1 MVPRSWG
8 PSPLLAPVG
17 LSPVPGYGGRMN
29 RLAGETSPYLLQH
42 ADNPVD
48 WYPWGEEALALARGE
63 GRPILLSIGYSAC
76 HWCHVMAHESFE
88 DPETAALMNR
98 LFVNVKVD
106 REERPDLDAV
116 YMNAVVGMTGHGG
129 WPMTVFL
136 TPAGEPFHGGTYYP
150 PAPRHGMPAFRQVLL
165 AVDKAWREQR
175 GEVERVGANVGE
187 ALRRASQIVPSSDP
201 LTEDILA
208 DAVPRLRAVHDST
221 WGGFGGAPK
230 FPPGPAVG
238 FLLRRY
244 ARTGEGEALEIART
258 TLDGMALGGM
268 HDLVGGGFHRY
279 SVDAVWLVPHF
290 EKMLYDNA
298 LLATAYLEAA
308 AVTGEERYARVASDT
323 LDFLLRDMRLPEGGF
338 ASALDADTE
347 GEEGTTYVWTPA
359 QLADALGAEDARVAA
374 EHYGVTEGGN
384 FEGGT
389 TVLRAQGPPPADL
402 DRIRAALL
410 ERRTRRP
417 QPGRDDK
424 AIAAWNGLALAAL
437 AQGGWRLGRPDLLDA
452 ARECARFLLGPMTGP
467 DGRLLRT
474 YRAGSARIPAYLDDH
489 AAVCHGLLEL
499 ALATG
504 EPEWLPPARRLADE
518 ALRRFADAEHGGFY
532 QSAADAERLV
542 ARHKELDDNPTPSG
556 NSLLCHCLVR
566 LARIYADPELEARAE
581 ATLRLA
587 VDGMRNAPHG
597 FGQMLAALD
606 LYLSAPREVAV
617 VGPTADPATQALAA
631 AVREG
636 FHPTVV
642 YAFGDGQDDGGIP
655 LLEGR
660 TPVAGAPAA
669 YICERFAC
677 RAPLTDPAAAREAM
691 AA

>member
-1 MVPRSWG
+1 V
-8 PSPLLAPVG
+8 
-17 LSPVPGYGGRMN
+17 N

-42 ADNPVD
+42 ADNPVE
-48 WYPWGEEALALARGE
+48 WYPWGEEALERARSE
-63 GRPILLSIGYSAC
+63 ARPILLSIGYSAC

-88 DPETAALMNR
+88 DPETAEVMNR

-150 PAPRHGMPAFRQVLL
+150 PEPRHGMPAFRQVLL
-165 AVDKAWREQR
+165 AVEKAWREQR

-187 ALRRASQIVPSSDP
+187 ALRRAGRVVPSTEP
-201 LTEDILA
+201 LSEDILA
-208 DAVPRLRAVHDST
+208 DAIPRLRAVHDGT

-230 FPPGPAVG
+230 FPAGPTVG

-244 ARTGEGEALEIART
+244 ARAGDAEALEIART

-308 AVTGEERYARVASDT
+308 AVTGEQRYARVAEDT

-359 QLADALGAEDARVAA
+359 QLVEALGEDDARVAA
-374 EHYGVTEGGN
+374 GYYGVTEHGN

-389 TVLRAQGPPPADL
+389 TVLRAQGPPPPEL

-410 ERRTRRP
+410 ERRLRRP

-424 AIAAWNGLALAAL
+424 AIASWNGLALAAL
-437 AQGGWRLGRPDLLDA
+437 AQGGWRLGRTDFLDA
-452 ARECARFLLGPMTGP
+452 ARECARFLLGPLTGD
-467 DGRLLRT
+467 DGRLRRT
-474 YRAGSARIPAYLDDH
+474 YRAGSARILAYLDDH

-504 EPEWLPPARRLADE
+504 EPGWLPPAREMADE
-518 ALRRFADAEHGGFY
+518 ALRRFADEDDGGFY
-532 QSAADAERLV
+532 QSADDAERLV
-542 ARHKELDDNPTPSG
+542 ARHKELDDNPIPSG
-556 NSLLCHCLVR
+556 NSLLCHCLIR
-566 LARIYADPELEARAE
+566 LGRIYADPELEARAE

-587 VDGMRNAPHG
+587 VDGMRSAPHG
-597 FGQMLAALD
+597 FGQMLSALD
-606 LYLSAPREVAV
+606 LYLSVPREVAV
-617 VGPTADPATQALAA
+617 VGPAADPATRALAD

-642 YAFGDGQDDGGIP
+642 YAFGDGRDAAGIP

-660 TPVAGAPAA
+660 RPLAGAPAA

-677 RAPLTDPAAAREAM
+677 RAPLTDPVEARAAM

>member
-1 MVPRSWG
+1 
-8 PSPLLAPVG
+8 
-17 LSPVPGYGGRMN
+17 MN

-42 ADNPVD
+42 AENPVE
-48 WYPWGEEALALARGE
+48 WYPWGDDALERARTEA
-63 GRPILLSIGYSAC
+63 RPILLSIGYSAC

-88 DPETAALMNR
+88 DPETAEVMNR

-150 PAPRHGMPAFRQVLL
+150 PQPRHGMPAFRQVLL

-187 ALRRASQIVPSSDP
+187 ALRRASELVPSPDP
-201 LTEDILA
+201 LSDDILA
-208 DAVPRLRAVHDST
+208 AAMPRLQAVHDST

-230 FPPGPAVG
+230 FPAGPAVG
-238 FLLRRY
+238 FLLRRH
-244 ARTGEGEALEIART
+244 ARAGDAEALEMART

-279 SVDAVWLVPHF
+279 AVDAVWLVPHF

-308 AVTGEERYARVASDT
+308 AVTGEGRYAAVAEGT

-347 GEEGTTYVWTPA
+347 GEEGTTYVWTPR
-359 QLADALGAEDARVAA
+359 QLTEALGEEDARIAA
-374 EHYGVTEGGN
+374 EHYGVTDDGN

-389 TVLRAQGPPPADL
+389 TVLRAQGPPPAGL
-402 DRIRAALL
+402 DRIRARLL
-410 ERRTRRP
+410 ERRLRRP

-424 AIAAWNGLALAAL
+424 AIASWNGLALAAL
-437 AQGGWRLGRPDLLDA
+437 AEGGWRLGRPDLLDA
-452 ARECARFLLGPMTGP
+452 ARECARFLLGPMTGD
-467 DGRLLRT
+467 DGRLRRT

-504 EPEWLPPARRLADE
+504 EPEWLPPARRIADD
-518 ALRRFADAEHGGFY
+518 ALGRFADGEHGGFF
-532 QSAADAERLV
+532 QSADDAERLV

-556 NSLLCHCLVR
+556 NSLLCHCLIR

-587 VDGMRNAPHG
+587 VDGMRNAPHA
-597 FGQMLAALD
+597 FGQMLSALD
-606 LYLSAPREVAV
+606 LHLSAPREVAV
-617 VGPTADPATQALAA
+617 VGPAADPATQALAD

-642 YAFGDGQDDGGIP
+642 YAFGDGADASGIP

-660 TPVAGAPAA
+660 TPVSGAPAA

-677 RAPLTDPAAAREAM
+677 RAPLTDPEAARAAM

>member
-1 MVPRSWG
+1 
-8 PSPLLAPVG
+8 
-17 LSPVPGYGGRMN
+17 MN

-201 LTEDILA
+201 LTEDILV

-452 ARECARFLLGPMTGP
+452 ARGCARFLLGPMTGP

>member
-1 MVPRSWG
+1 
-8 PSPLLAPVG
+8 
-17 LSPVPGYGGRMN
+17 MN

-566 LARIYADPELEARAE
+566 LARIYADPELEARAD

>member
-1 MVPRSWG
+1 
-8 PSPLLAPVG
+8 
-17 LSPVPGYGGRMN
+17 MN

-597 FGQMLAALD
+597 FGQMLSALD

-617 VGPTADPATQALAA
+617 VGPTADPGTQALAA

>member
-1 MVPRSWG
+1 MV
-8 PSPLLAPVG
+8 V
-17 LSPVPGYGGRMN
+17 RMN

-42 ADNPVD
+42 AANPVE
-48 WYPWGEEALALARGE
+48 WYPWGDEALELAQSE
-63 GRPILLSIGYSAC
+63 QRPILLSIGYSAC

-88 DPETAALMNR
+88 DPETAAVMNR

-150 PAPRHGMPAFRQVLL
+150 PQPRHGMPAFRQVLL

-187 ALRRASQIVPSSDP
+187 ALRRASELVPSADP
-201 LTEDILA
+201 LSDDILA
-208 DAVPRLRAVHDST
+208 AAMPRLQAVHDAT

-230 FPPGPAVG
+230 FPAGPAVG

-244 ARTGEGEALEIART
+244 ARAGDAEALEMART

-279 SVDAVWLVPHF
+279 AVDAVWLVPHF

-308 AVTGEERYARVASDT
+308 AVTGEERYAAVAEGT

-359 QLADALGAEDARVAA
+359 QLAEALGDEDARVAA
-374 EHYGVTEGGN
+374 EHYGVTAAGN

-389 TVLRAQGPPPADL
+389 TVLRAQGPPPPGL

-410 ERRTRRP
+410 ERRLRRP

-424 AIAAWNGLALAAL
+424 AIASWNGLALAAL

-452 ARECARFLLGPMTGP
+452 ARGCARFLLGPMTGD
-467 DGRLLRT
+467 DGRLRRT

-504 EPEWLPPARRLADE
+504 EPEWLPPARRIADD
-518 ALRRFADAEHGGFY
+518 ALQRFADGEHGGFF
-532 QSAADAERLV
+532 QSADDAERLV

-556 NSLLCHCLVR
+556 NSLLCHCLIR

-587 VDGMRNAPHG
+587 VDGMRNAPHA
-597 FGQMLAALD
+597 FGQMLSALD

-617 VGPTADPATQALAA
+617 VGPAADPATRALAD
-631 AVREG
+631 AVRAG

-642 YAFGDGQDDGGIP
+642 YAFGDGSDASGIP

-660 TPVAGAPAA
+660 TPVSGAPAA

-677 RAPLTDPAAAREAM
+677 RAPLTDPAAARAAM

>member
-1 MVPRSWG
+1 
-8 PSPLLAPVG
+8 
-17 LSPVPGYGGRMN
+17 MN

-201 LTEDILA
+201 LTDDILA

>member
-1 MVPRSWG
+1 
-8 PSPLLAPVG
+8 
-17 LSPVPGYGGRMN
+17 MN

-42 ADNPVD
+42 AENPVD
-48 WYPWGEEALALARGE
+48 WYPWGAEALERARAE
-63 GRPILLSIGYSAC
+63 DRPILLSIGYSAC

-88 DPETAALMNR
+88 DAATAEVMNR
-98 LFVNVKVD
+98 LFVNIKVD

-150 PAPRHGMPAFRQVLL
+150 PQPRHGMPAFRQVLL

-187 ALRRASQIVPSSDP
+187 ALRRASELVPSPDP
-201 LTEDILA
+201 LSEEILA
-208 DAVPRLRAVHDST
+208 DAMPRLQAVHDDT

-230 FPPGPAVG
+230 FPAGPAVG

-244 ARTGEGEALEIART
+244 ARAGDAAALEMARA

-279 SVDAVWLVPHF
+279 AVDAIWLVPHF

-308 AVTGEERYARVASDT
+308 AVTGEERYAWVASGT

-338 ASALDADTE
+338 ASALDADTD
-347 GEEGTTYVWTPA
+347 GQEGTTYVWTPA
-359 QLADALGAEDARVAA
+359 QLAEALGEDDARAA
-374 EHYGVTEGGN
+374 AAYYGVTDQGN

-389 TVLRAQGPPPADL
+389 TVLRAQGPPPPGL
-402 DRIRAALL
+402 DRIRSALL
-410 ERRTRRP
+410 ERRLRRP

-424 AIAAWNGLALAAL
+424 AIASWNGLALAAL
-437 AQGGWRLGRPDLLDA
+437 AQGGWRLGRPDLLEA
-452 ARECARFLLGPMTGP
+452 ARECARFLLGPMTGA
-467 DGRLLRT
+467 DGRLRRT

-489 AAVCHGLLEL
+489 AAVCHGLIEL

-504 EPEWLPPARRLADE
+504 EPEWLPPARGLADE
-518 ALRRFADAEHGGFY
+518 ALRRFADGEHGGFY
-532 QSAADAERLV
+532 QSADDAERLV

-556 NSLLCHCLVR
+556 NSLLCHCLIR
-566 LARIYADPELEARAE
+566 LARIYADPALEARAE

-587 VDGMRNAPHG
+587 VDGMRNAPHA
-597 FGQMLAALD
+597 FGQMLSALD
-606 LYLSAPREVAV
+606 LYVSVPREVAV
-617 VGPTADPATQALAA
+617 VGPAADPATRALAD
-631 AVREG
+631 AVRAG

-642 YAFGDGQDDGGIP
+642 YAFGDGADDSGIP

-677 RAPLTDPAAAREAM
+677 RAPLTDPAAARAAM

>member
-518 ALRRFADAEHGGFY
+518 ALCRFADAEHGGFY

-597 FGQMLAALD
+597 FGQMLSALD

-617 VGPTADPATQALAA
+617 VGPTADPGTQALAA

>member
-1 MVPRSWG
+1 
-8 PSPLLAPVG
+8 
-17 LSPVPGYGGRMN
+17 MN

-410 ERRTRRP
+410 ERRMRRP

-597 FGQMLAALD
+597 FGQMLSALD

-617 VGPTADPATQALAA
+617 VGPTADPGTQALAA

>member
-1 MVPRSWG
+1 MV
-8 PSPLLAPVG
+8 
-17 LSPVPGYGGRMN
+17 VPMN

-42 ADNPVD
+42 ADNPVE
-48 WYPWGEEALALARGE
+48 WYPWGEEALERARGE

-88 DPETAALMNR
+88 DPETADVMNR

-150 PAPRHGMPAFRQVLL
+150 PQPRHGMPAFRQVLL

-175 GEVERVGANVGE
+175 GEVERVGSNVGE

-201 LTEDILA
+201 LSEDILA
-208 DAVPRLRAVHDST
+208 DAIPRLRAVHDGT

-230 FPPGPAVG
+230 FPAGPAVG

-244 ARTGEGEALEIART
+244 AGAGDAEALEIART

-359 QLADALGAEDARVAA
+359 QLKEALGEDDAA
-374 EHYGVTEGGN
+374 AAAAYYGVTDHGN

-389 TVLRAQGPPPADL
+389 TVLRAQGPPPPDL
-402 DRIRAALL
+402 ARIRAALL
-410 ERRTRRP
+410 ERRMQRP

-424 AIAAWNGLALAAL
+424 AIASWNGLALAAL

-452 ARECARFLLGPMTGP
+452 ARECARFLLGPMTGD
-467 DGRLLRT
+467 DGRLRRT

-489 AAVCHGLLEL
+489 AAVCYGLLEL

-518 ALRRFADAEHGGFY
+518 AVRRFADADHGGFY
-532 QSAADAERLV
+532 QSADDAERLV

-556 NSLLCHCLVR
+556 NSLLCHCLIR
-566 LARIYADPELEARAE
+566 LGRIYADPELEARAE

-597 FGQMLAALD
+597 FGQMLSALD
-606 LYLSAPREVAV
+606 LYLSVPREVAV
-617 VGPTADPATQALAA
+617 VGPVADPATRALAD

-642 YAFGDGQDDGGIP
+642 YAFGDGQDDAGVP

-660 TPVAGAPAA
+660 TPVSGAPAA

-677 RAPLTDPAAAREAM
+677 LAPLTDPAAAREAM

>member
-474 YRAGSARIPAYLDDH
+474 YRAGSARIPAYLDDY

-597 FGQMLAALD
+597 FGQMLSALD

-617 VGPTADPATQALAA
+617 VGPTADPGTQALAA